1 MRRQER
7 YKSVVVPILNGKYL
21 SVKDAKN
28 DETTFVVG
36 GCKQKET
43 SKACAL
49 RELREET
56 YGALG
61 EFSVSDLVYVGE
73 FYSRDR
79 SPSELEKDLLEDVF
93 VTMKYTVYFLY
104 VDKHWTDVRRTY
116 YDNMRRSTR
125 KRRETN
131 GIYLLSKNDYKTR
144 RNLWDFMRKNVL
156 HFLR

>member
-1 MRRQER
+1 MRRQTR

-21 SVKDAKN
+21 SVNDVKN

-36 GCKQKET
+36 GCKQKES
-43 SKACAL
+43 SKTCAL

-61 EFSVSDLVYVGE
+61 EFSDSDLVRVGE

-79 SPSELEKDLLEDVF
+79 SRSELNKDLLEGVF

-104 VDKHWTDVRRTY
+104 VDKHWTDVKRTY
-116 YDNMRRSTR
+116 YANMRRSTH
-125 KRRETN
+125 RRETN
-131 GIYLLSKNDYKTR
+131 GIYLLSKNDYETR
-144 RNLWDFMRKNVL
+144 LKMWEFMRKNVL
-156 HFLR
+156 PFLR